1 MLQFSNR
8 VLPAAAGAASFTRLM
23 QKKSVA
29 RLCSAIAPIKEHKTP
44 MPARSSTSHTR
55 ARPAGS
61 SPTAPPAPHLAY
73 SNVFLHARAPDTT
86 PVRHQRERERT
97 LLADAALLSREQVHK
112 HTTILT
118 HTYHNNFFTI
128 FFKRFLSPMRN
139 HKFFHVEPGVSE
151 GLVGAPIAMT
161 HRRGMR
167 RKPGGNRKGK
177 EKKAKERG
185 GELERDREA
194 NLHHVKQ
201 DGKVGDA
208 TAIKGRQRTVGKMRR
223 CVAWRRCLSPP
234 GPGEKERDGITLVQ
248 PDMTSSGRGVSRRQ
262 SQ

>member
-1 MLQFSNR
+1 M
-8 VLPAAAGAASFTRLM
+8 
-23 QKKSVA
+23 
-29 RLCSAIAPIKEHKTP
+29 
-44 MPARSSTSHTR
+44 
-55 ARPAGS
+55 
-61 SPTAPPAPHLAY
+61 
-73 SNVFLHARAPDTT
+73 
-86 PVRHQRERERT
+86 RHQRERERT

-118 HTYHNNFFTI
+118 HTYHNNFFTN

-139 HKFFHVEPGVSE
+139 HKFFSCRTRGFGRLGRGADSDDSSE
-151 GLVGAPIAMT
+151 RDAAKT
-161 HRRGMR
+161 RRESE
-167 RKPGGNRKGK
+167 RKG
-177 EKKAKERG
+177 EGEEER
-185 GELERDREA
+185 ERRRA

-223 CVAWRRCLSPP
+223 CVACRRCLSPP

-248 PDMTSSGRGVSRRQ
+248 PDMTSSGRGVSRWQ

>member
-1 MLQFSNR
+1 
-8 VLPAAAGAASFTRLM
+8 M

-44 MPARSSTSHTR
+44 IPCRHAAARHTH

-61 SPTAPPAPHLAY
+61 SSTAPPAPHLAY

-118 HTYHNNFFTI
+118 HTYHNNFFTN

-139 HKFFHVEPGVSE
+139 HKFFSCRTRGFGRLGRGADSDDSSE
-151 GLVGAPIAMT
+151 RDAAKT
-161 HRRGMR
+161 RRESE
-167 RKPGGNRKGK
+167 RKG
-177 EKKAKERG
+177 EGEEER
-185 GELERDREA
+185 ERE
-194 NLHHVKQ
+194 
-201 DGKVGDA
+201 
-208 TAIKGRQRTVGKMRR
+208 RR
-223 CVAWRRCLSPP
+223 RA
-234 GPGEKERDGITLVQ
+234 
-248 PDMTSSGRGVSRRQ
+248 
-262 SQ
+262 